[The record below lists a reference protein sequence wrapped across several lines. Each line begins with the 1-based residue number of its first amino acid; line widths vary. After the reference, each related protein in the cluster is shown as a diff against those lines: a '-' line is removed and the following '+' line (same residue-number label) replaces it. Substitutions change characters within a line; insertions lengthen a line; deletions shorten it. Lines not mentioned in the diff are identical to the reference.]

1 MGGDTAVIETT
12 IPEINVTELMQRV
25 QAEARQAKRLSRVRP
40 PSLNGQ
46 TPVLPP
52 VAKLPAAPALWIPG
66 VVKSSK
72 ERLDALLQT
81 ARGKTEVSSRI
92 PKFLRRFF
100 RKQGG
105 YNRTVLESI
114 AALSRTNHD
123 LTRRVAEITT
133 CLGQLHDWLLA
144 LHEQSDADANWMKA
158 AAPLLAKISEQ
169 ENELGVVKVDLESAH
184 ASLTELVSNATA
196 DEQLDRRVTLL
207 ESDLRE
213 EGARAQRQM
222 HDLRDALARFDA
234 ALKAA
239 DSRAEAMINKLGA
252 ARSESDQ
259 RSQSAEATQRD
270 LQSQLERA
278 VTHLRNLQAQADD
291 QKTELKELQDRLTEK
306 RSLVLGTPDSLQN
319 QVDQAGVHLRNLQA
333 QFDRMGEHLNNLQGF
348 VDKQTAEASAIH
360 LGLERRIDDLAA
372 LERKIA
378 EMEERNTNESVFVKG
393 QLSEYG
399 SLFRRLLRDDNGN
412 GSKTPPKKPIP
423 AGALEAKALRDL
435 DSFYFSFENRFRG
448 PRQEIKKRVAF
459 YLPFL
464 QKARAGESSRPV
476 LDLGCGRG
484 EWLELLREKKLEA
497 RGVDLNSA
505 MISQCKAR
513 RLKVLHG
520 DAVEY
525 LHSLRAN
532 SQGGITGFHIIE
544 HLPFEVLMEVFRE
557 TRRVL
562 KPGGVAIFES
572 PNCKN
577 LVVGACNFYIDPT
590 HRNPV
595 FPETA
600 EFMLAS
606 HGFEKIRIEY
616 LSPVSDVK
624 FAADSNEM
632 AMIKDLLYGPQD
644 FGIIAYKPKAR

>member
-1 MGGDTAVIETT
+1 MIETT
-12 IPEINVTELMQRV
+12 IPEIDVADLMERV
-25 QAEARQAKRLSRVRP
+25 QAEASKAKRLPAVRA
-40 PSLNGQ
+40 PSLNGGI
-46 TPVLPP
+46 PVLPP

-81 ARGKTEVSSRI
+81 ARGKIEVSSRI

-114 AALSRTNHD
+114 TALSKANHD

-133 CLGQLHDWLLA
+133 CLGQLNDWLLA
-144 LHEQSDADANWMKA
+144 LHEQSDTDANWMKA
-158 AAPLLAKISEQ
+158 AAPVLAKISEQ
-169 ENELGVVKVDLESAH
+169 ENELGLVRVDLETAQ
-184 ASLTELVSNATA
+184 ASLTELASNAAT
-196 DEQLDRRVTLL
+196 DKQLDRRVTLL

-213 EGARAQRQM
+213 EGARAKRETQ
-222 HDLRDALARFDA
+222 DLRDALARFDA

-239 DSRAEAMINKLGA
+239 DSRADAMINKLGA
-252 ARSESDQ
+252 ARRESDQ
-259 RSQSAEATQRD
+259 RGQTAEATQRD

-291 QKTELKELQDRLTEK
+291 QKTELTELQDGLTK
-306 RSLVLGTPDSLQN
+306 NRSLILGTPDSLQN
-319 QVDQAGVHLRNLQA
+319 QLDQAGVHLRNLQA
-333 QFDRMGEHLNNLQGF
+333 QFDRLGEHLHNLQGF
-348 VDKQTAEASAIH
+348 VDKQTAEASAIQR
-360 LGLERRIDDLAA
+360 GLERRIDDQAG
-372 LERKIA
+372 LERKIT

-399 SLFRRLLRDDNGN
+399 SLFRRLLRDDLLN
-412 GSKTPPKKPIP
+412 GSKTPPKKPTP
-423 AGALEAKALRDL
+423 TGARQAKALRDL

-484 EWLELLREKKLEA
+484 EWLELLREKKLAA

-505 MISQCKAR
+505 MISQCEGR
-513 RLKVLHG
+513 GLKVLHG

-525 LHSLRAN
+525 LRSLRAN
-532 SQGGITGFHIIE
+532 SQGGVTGFHIIE
-544 HLPFEVLMEVFRE
+544 HLPFGVLMDVFRE

-577 LVVGACNFYIDPT
+577 LVVGACNFHIDPT

-595 FPETA
+595 FPESA

-624 FAADSNEM
+624 FAADSKEM